1 MPCSVG
7 QRGRGVGGGR
17 WAWLGSGEA
26 LSPGQ
31 KLVFLCRIQIFWTA
45 SGTVQSSGLE
55 EGVGVSAE

>member
-1 MPCSVG
+1 MEE
-7 QRGRGVGGGR
+7 GG
-17 WAWLGSGEA
+17 AWLGSGEA